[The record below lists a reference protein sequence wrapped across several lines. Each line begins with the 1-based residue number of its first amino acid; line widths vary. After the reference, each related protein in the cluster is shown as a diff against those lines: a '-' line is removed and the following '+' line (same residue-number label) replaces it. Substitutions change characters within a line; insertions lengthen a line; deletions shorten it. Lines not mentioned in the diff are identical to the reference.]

1 VSGQD
6 PTTLG
11 ERFGANL
18 WLSRRR
24 AGLSQQALG
33 DLVGMNR
40 VNVSVL
46 ERGLRLPRIDTIL
59 KLAAGTNV
67 SACELLTGME
77 WRVDSGFRI
86 TNPGVALERLAE
98 GG

>member
-1 VSGQD
+1 VAEPPAG
-6 PTTLG
+6 
-11 ERFGANL
+11 
-18 WLSRRR
+18 
-24 AGLSQQALG
+24 GLSQQALG

-67 SACELLTGME
+67 SPCELLGGME
-77 WRVDSGFRI
+77 WRLGGGFRV
-86 TNPGVALERLAE
+86 TTPGEVLERLAE